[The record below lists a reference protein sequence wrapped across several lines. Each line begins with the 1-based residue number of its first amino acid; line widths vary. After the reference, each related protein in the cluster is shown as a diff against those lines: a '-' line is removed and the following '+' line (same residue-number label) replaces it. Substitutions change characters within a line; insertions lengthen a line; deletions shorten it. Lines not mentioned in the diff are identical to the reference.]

1 MMLLKIVKFTVEYL
15 KEQFNE
21 TIAEAVDIL
30 THKRTKYSVYI
41 LGISKNKLASAVKI
55 QDLKRN
61 LNSNRI
67 KSLHGFNK
75 SKVYKEALEFLI
87 NQYR

>member
-1 MMLLKIVKFTVEYL
+1 MEYL

-41 LGISKNKLASAVKI
+41 LGISKNKPASAVKI
-55 QDLKRN
+55 QDLKHN
-61 LNSNRI
+61 MNSDKI
-67 KSLHGFNK
+67 KGLHGFNK
-75 SKVYKEALEFLI
+75 SKVYKKL
-87 NQYR
+87 